1 MGQIATRLADHAI
14 VTNDN
19 PRSEAP
25 AQIIADITAGMDSD
39 AIVIE
44 DRRAAIAHAVSA
56 AANDDI
62 VLIAGKGH
70 ENYQIIGEERTV
82 FSDLETAEANLL
94 ARLQEIRAE
103 Q

>member
-1 MGQIATRLADHAI
+1 MRLADHAI

-25 AQIIADITAGMDSD
+25 ARIIADITKGMDSD
-39 AIVIE
+39 AVVIE

-56 AANDDI
+56 AGNDDI
-62 VLIAGKGH
+62 ILIAGKGH
-70 ENYQIIGEERTV
+70 ENYQIIGKQRQV

-94 ARLQEIRAE
+94 TRLNEVAARQ
-103 Q
+103 

>member
-1 MGQIATRLADHAI
+1 MRLTDHAI

-25 AQIIADITAGMDSD
+25 ARIIADITKGMGSD
-39 AIVIE
+39 AVLIE

-56 AANDDI
+56 AGSDDI
-62 VLIAGKGH
+62 ILIAGKGH
-70 ENYQIIGEERTV
+70 ENYQIIGNQRQV

-94 ARLQEIRAE
+94 TRLHEVAARQ
-103 Q
+103 

>member
-1 MGQIATRLADHAI
+1 MGKIATRLADHAI

-25 AQIIADITAGMDSD
+25 AQIIADISSGMGSD

-44 DRRAAIAHAVSA
+44 DRRAAIAHAVSS

-70 ENYQIIGEERTV
+70 ENYQIIGEERIV

-94 ARLQEIRAE
+94 ARLQAIAAGK
-103 Q
+103 